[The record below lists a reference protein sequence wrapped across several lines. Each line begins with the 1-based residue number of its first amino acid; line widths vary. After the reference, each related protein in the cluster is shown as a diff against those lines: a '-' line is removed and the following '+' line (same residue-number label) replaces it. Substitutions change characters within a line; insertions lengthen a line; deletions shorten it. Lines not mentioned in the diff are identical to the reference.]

1 MLCSTLLTLQPNALR
16 RSALIQG
23 KTVAHSL
30 NYYRFSSRNQ
40 QHRREGVSDKERRF
54 FTTGAYAEQEQYKH
68 ASEHFFSALLHSRH
82 LTILSIVCPPPAQ
95 NHLKTSRPEV
105 LCSPAPA
112 DFLSMQGS
120 RRRQYSVLS
129 RRMTPQR
136 LKSAAPDRVC
146 IVPVRHPVRDQ
157 EKSRFDTVS
166 RALYAVPHLVKR
178 YNQQHCVEVP

>member
-1 MLCSTLLTLQPNALR
+1 MRCPTLLTPQPKALR

-23 KTVAHSL
+23 KAPF
-30 NYYRFSSRNQ
+30 Y
-40 QHRREGVSDKERRF
+40 RRERTVKIITAFQVATNSTAEKACQTRKSGFLSQ
-54 FTTGAYAEQEQYKH
+54 GAYAEQKQYKH

-105 LCSPAPA
+105 PCSPAPA
-112 DFLSMQGS
+112 DFLLMQGS

-157 EKSRFDTVS
+157 EKRRLDN
-166 RALYAVPHLVKR
+166 AEGCLYTAPSCAK
-178 YNQQHCVEVP
+178 

>member
-1 MLCSTLLTLQPNALR
+1 MCILKLSPLFLLATNSTAEKACQTRKSGFLSQ
-16 RSALIQG
+16 
-23 KTVAHSL
+23 
-30 NYYRFSSRNQ
+30 
-40 QHRREGVSDKERRF
+40 
-54 FTTGAYAEQEQYKH
+54 GAYAEQEQYKH

-105 LCSPAPA
+105 PCSPAPA
-112 DFLSMQGS
+112 DSLSMQGS

-136 LKSAAPDRVC
+136 LKSTAQDRVC

-157 EKSRFDTVS
+157 EKRCLDTVGGC
-166 RALYAVPHLVKR
+166 LYTVPSCAEKA
-178 YNQQHCVEVP
+178 